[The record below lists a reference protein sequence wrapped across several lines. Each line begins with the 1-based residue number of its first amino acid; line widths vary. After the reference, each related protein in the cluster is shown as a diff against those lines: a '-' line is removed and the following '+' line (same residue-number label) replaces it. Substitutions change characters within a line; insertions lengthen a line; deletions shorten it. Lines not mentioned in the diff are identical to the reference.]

1 MAADWSSHT
10 EAPLSINSSS
20 PSREM
25 LTHSWV
31 SIIPEKKIPHQGAG
45 TGPGSGEPAISPPPH
60 LQMGSGT
67 GTQGLPS
74 SCHVF
79 LPISSLLPFKKKKK
93 TISIFCHPSPVRAQL
108 QQPDHNHNR
117 AQETAR
123 PALANLTSS
132 CAAGCLTASSS
143 NLSKTQPTSHITEG
157 TVKHQRI
164 PVSNSA
170 IYILI

>member
-93 TISIFCHPSPVRAQL
+93 TISIFCHPSPVRVQL
-108 QQPDHNHNR
+108 
-117 AQETAR
+117 
-123 PALANLTSS
+123 
-132 CAAGCLTASSS
+132 SSS
-143 NLSKTQPTSHITEG
+143 QTIITTEHKKLHVLPLPISHPVVRLGVSQHLHPTSP
-157 TVKHQRI
+157 KHSPLATSQRG
-164 PVSNSA
+164 
-170 IYILI
+170 L

>member
-79 LPISSLLPFKKKKK
+79 LPISSLLPLKKKDN
-93 TISIFCHPSPVRAQL
+93 IHLLPSFSCKGTTL